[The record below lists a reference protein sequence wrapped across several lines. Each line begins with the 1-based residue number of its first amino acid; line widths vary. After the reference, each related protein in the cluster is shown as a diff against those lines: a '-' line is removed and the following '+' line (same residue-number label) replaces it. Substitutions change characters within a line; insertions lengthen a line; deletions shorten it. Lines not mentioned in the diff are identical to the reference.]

1 MIVRIA
7 SPLWVRLLSVLAV
20 AGFVATAGR
29 GTGLAQVVLDGKFGT
44 SGALTGPNYNIT
56 AAMGATRGNNLFQSF
71 SQFDLKSGD
80 VATFS
85 GPANIQN
92 IMSRVTG
99 GSPSSIDG
107 TIRSD
112 IAGANFF
119 FINPSGIM
127 FGPNAAVNVSG
138 SFAVSTANY
147 LKLADGARFMA
158 ALDAD
163 DSLLSS
169 APVAAFGFLDGA
181 NGAIQV
187 KGSLKAAPGT
197 SLSFVGSDVSVV
209 DGTRLEALNG
219 RINLAG
225 VTAPG
230 EWMLPASSPSTG
242 NGTLPASSASIVIR
256 GGQLVVENARISST
270 EGGIDI
276 ALTEGLEVVNGGQIT
291 TSATGA
297 IKGGNIA
304 IDSPSVV
311 VDGQDNSAT
320 PTRIAAETS
329 SDNPQATGGDVVV
342 HATSV
347 QVLRGAEVSVS
358 SFGAADAGQVNIT
371 TSTLLVDAG
380 PNQSPTQIAA
390 NAAGLSGTASG
401 AGGAII
407 VHADSVDVENGAA
420 LIASSLGDGNA
431 GTINLS
437 AGSLTVNAGTLTTF
451 TSGAGLGGEIRLNCD
466 NITLNGPF
474 SSISATTF
482 GLNGQLPAGNGGI
495 IDITA
500 GTLRLQNDAG
510 ISASTYGDSRGG
522 DINIKA
528 NSLVLD
534 TATSQ
539 GIFPGISASSNPDFF
554 GGPGGGKGGDIKIV
568 AGSLSLQ
575 NGMLISTTTST
586 PGDGGS
592 IIIDAGSVTLNN
604 KSSIQSAS
612 VAGGKAGTISLTSS
626 QNILLTE
633 DSGISTSAP
642 QSSGGD
648 IHVQA
653 GGDIQLF
660 DSKITAEAGL
670 NGGNVSLAAPGLT
683 YLLRSTVTGEADTT
697 GSGFGNGGN
706 LTIDPSFLILNQGS
720 LISKSSFG
728 NGGNINIFS
737 DYFFQS
743 ASVIDAS
750 APFGLPGTVTVTA
763 PEVDLSGVLVGLP
776 GNLLGLDTQL
786 RPDCGVRLTG
796 NISSFIVLSRGGL
809 PIAPGG
815 FVPSSVPEEQ

>member
-1 MIVRIA
+1 M
-7 SPLWVRLLSVLAV
+7 LAM
-20 AGFVATAGR
+20 AGLVATAGC
-29 GTGLAQVVLDGKFGT
+29 GLCHAQVVLDGKFGT
-44 SGALTGPNYNIT
+44 SGPLTGPNYNIT

-71 SQFDLKSGD
+71 KQFDLKSGD
-80 VATFS
+80 VAAFS

-119 FINPSGIM
+119 FINPSGVM

-147 LKLADGARFMA
+147 LKLADGARFVA

-163 DSLLSS
+163 DSMLSS

-181 NGAIQV
+181 NGVIQV

-197 SLSFVGSDVSVV
+197 SLSVVGSDVSVV

-230 EWMLPASSPSTG
+230 EWTLPPSSSTG
-242 NGTLPASSASIVIR
+242 SGTPTANGGSIVIR
-256 GGQLVVENARISST
+256 GGQLVVENAKISAT

-276 ALTEGLEVVNGGQIT
+276 ALTDGLEVLNGGQIT
-291 TSATGA
+291 TSATGTS
-297 IKGGNIA
+297 KGGNIA
-304 IDSPSVV
+304 INSPSVV
-311 VDGQDNSAT
+311 VDGQDNSTT
-320 PTRIAAETS
+320 PTRVAAETS
-329 SDNPQATGGDVVV
+329 SDNPLATGGDIVV

-358 SFGAADAGQVNIT
+358 TFGAANAGQVDIT

-390 NAAGLSGTASG
+390 NAAGLAGTASG

-407 VHADSVDVENGAA
+407 VHADSIDIENGAA
-420 LIASSLGDGNA
+420 MIASTLGDANA
-431 GTINLS
+431 GTINVN
-437 AGSLTVNAGTLTTF
+437 AGSLTVNAGTLTTL
-451 TSGAGLGGEIRLNCD
+451 TSGAGLGGEIRLNCG

-482 GLNGQLPAGNGGI
+482 GLNGQSPAGSGGI

-500 GTLRLQNDAG
+500 GSLRLENDAG
-510 ISASTYGDSRGG
+510 ISASTYGDGRGG

-554 GGPGGGKGGDIKIV
+554 GGPGGGKGGDIKV
-568 AGSLSLQ
+568 TAGSLTLQ

-586 PGDGGS
+586 PGDGGNIS
-592 IIIDAGSVTLNN
+592 IDAGSVTLNN

-633 DSGISTSAP
+633 NSSISTSAP

-660 DSKITAEAGL
+660 DSQITAQAGL

-683 YLLRSTVTGEADTT
+683 YLLRSTVTSEADTT

-706 LTIDPSFLILNQGS
+706 LTIDPSFLILNHGS
-720 LISKSSFG
+720 LVSKSSFG

-750 APFGLPGTVTVTA
+750 APFGLPGTVTVSA

-776 GNLLGLDTQL
+776 SNLLGLDTQL

-796 NISSFIVLSRGGL
+796 NISSFIVLGRGGL